1 MHYYQFNIADYR
13 KDTGHLS
20 MIENAIYRHLI
31 DWYYLDESPIPLET
45 KVVMRRLRLVSKE
58 DEKALENV
66 LSDFFEREDGW
77 RHKRIDQDIIE
88 YHAMAEKN
96 KANGK
101 LGGRPKKTQSV
112 TTWNPLETQS
122 KGNQEPLTNNH
133 KPIKPKSVG
142 ASATRLP
149 ADWKPSEEEIDY
161 CKTQRPDLIL
171 EKVVENFSDYWH
183 AKGGA
188 SARKVDW
195 SATWRSWVRNEKA
208 VNQRVN
214 GSRNQHEHNASFM
227 NSLLSPLAEVDV
239 TPKLLR
245 IGSV

>member
-45 KVVMRRLRLVSKE
+45 QVVMRRLRLVSKE

-66 LSDFFEREDGW
+66 LSDFFERADGW

-112 TTWNPLETQS
+112 TTGLPDETQS
-122 KGNQEPLTNNH
+122 KGNQEPITINH

-149 ADWKPSEEEIDY
+149 ADWKPSDEEIDY
-161 CKTQRPDLIL
+161 CKTQRPDLIV

-183 AKGGA
+183 AKGGSA
-188 SARKVDW
+188 ARKVDW

-208 VNQRVN
+208 LAQHINGFKSEKQR
-214 GSRNQHEHNASFM
+214 
-227 NSLLSPLAEVDV
+227 NSEATMRAIYG
-239 TPKLLR
+239 TPIKQTEKL
-245 IGSV
+245 IQGEIV